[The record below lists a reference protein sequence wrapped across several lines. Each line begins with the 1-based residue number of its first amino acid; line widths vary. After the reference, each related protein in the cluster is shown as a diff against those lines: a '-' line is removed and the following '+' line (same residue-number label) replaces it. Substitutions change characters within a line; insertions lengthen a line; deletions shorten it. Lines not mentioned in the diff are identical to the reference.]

1 MMLDLGDIVV
11 IKETGKEG
19 EIVDVSPKT
28 PHVYAVEWEDGDS
41 WDWGSFFE
49 EDLIKLTEAR
59 TA

>member
-1 MMLDLGDIVV
+1 MFSLGEYVEI
-11 IKETGKEG
+11 IESGKIG
-19 EIVDVSPKT
+19 EIVDISGGEPPT
-28 PHVYAVEWEDGDS
+28 YAVEWEDGDS